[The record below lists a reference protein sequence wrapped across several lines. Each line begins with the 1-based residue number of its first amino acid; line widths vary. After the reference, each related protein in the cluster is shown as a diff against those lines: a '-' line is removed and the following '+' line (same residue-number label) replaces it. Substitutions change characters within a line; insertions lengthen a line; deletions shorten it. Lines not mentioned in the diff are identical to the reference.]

1 MRHYLVSRII
11 CEWITLNEL
20 IYIKVS
26 YNSLYVMSKKDLQ
39 CILMFLLKLNADTLA
54 HESEHIVKVNFH
66 LYSDCKILIRPIF
79 NCTLIVTYCRE
90 HLNLIGYQ

>member
-1 MRHYLVSRII
+1 
-11 CEWITLNEL
+11 
-20 IYIKVS
+20 
-26 YNSLYVMSKKDLQ
+26 
-39 CILMFLLKLNADTLA
+39 MFLLKLNADTLA